1 MPDRPSISSLPSSVL
16 KSSVSQRA
24 GIALGSNLGNRLR
37 HLQDARDLLQGIAE
51 PGSLLQAPIY
61 QTEPVACPPE
71 SPDFYNTVVEI
82 RYAGSA
88 HDLLDATQAIE
99 FRLGRIASPER
110 NAPRVIDVDILYFG
124 DKRIDGGLLD
134 LPHPRLTSRRFVLQ
148 PLADIRPDL
157 VLPGDQVSI
166 AEHLRHLD
174 SQEPPLTTV
183 QAVW

>member
-1 MPDRPSISSLPSSVL
+1 L

-124 DKRIDGGLLD
+124 DERIDGGLLD

>member
-37 HLQDARDLLQGIAE
+37 HLQDARDLLQGIDE
-51 PGSLLQAPIY
+51 PGSLLQAPMY

-124 DKRIDGGLLD
+124 DERIDGGLLD

>member
-1 MPDRPSISSLPSSVL
+1 MPERSSISSLPSSVS
-16 KSSVSQRA
+16 KSCVSA

-37 HLQDARDLLQGIAE
+37 HLQDARDLLQRIAE
-51 PGSLLQAPIY
+51 PGNLLQAPVY
-61 QTEPVACPPE
+61 ETEPVACPPD

-82 RYAGSA
+82 GYSGSA
-88 HDLLDATQAIE
+88 HDLLAVTQAIE
-99 FRLGRIASPER
+99 TRLGRVAVPER

-124 DKRIDGGLLD
+124 DQRIDSGRLD

-157 VLPGDQVSI
+157 VLPGDQISI
-166 AEHLRHLD
+166 AEHLRRLD
-174 SQEPPLTTV
+174 AQEPPLVTV